1 MPLLFDY
8 LRLVNK
14 MKTTPS
20 IAKRL
25 ARPELLTMTPYQSAR
40 RIGGSGD
47 VWLNANESPF
57 ANSFTGYDSAGYN
70 RYPEFQPS
78 ALIENYARYSDV
90 KESQVLASRGAD
102 EAIELLIRTFC
113 IPGKDSITI
122 CTPTYGM
129 YAISAATCNVA
140 VNTVPLTSD
149 WQLDPQL
156 TDKLN
161 NSSLLFICNPNNPTG
176 STLTPA
182 QIEPIID
189 VLSAQCI
196 VVVDEAYIEFSSTL
210 TMANLIEKYD
220 NLVILRTLSKAFGLA
235 GLRCGFMLANE
246 EIIELT
252 KKVIAPY
259 PISSPVGDIAAQALT
274 LEGVV
279 QMETQVAQLNRL
291 GAQFSDEVS
300 QLAGVHNVYHSGGNF
315 VLVRFNDDSWFE
327 QLGHAGVVV
336 RNQSHVKTLKHCL
349 RFSIGNA
356 LEMKKLTSVL
366 TQISIARDNNGKH
379 NTDKYNKEITQ

>member
-1 MPLLFDY
+1 MPTLMPSLLDY

-57 ANSFTGYDSAGYN
+57 ANSFTGYDNAGYN

-140 VNTVPLTSD
+140 VNTVPLASD

-182 QIEPIID
+182 QIEPIINA
-189 VLSAQCI
+189 LSAQ
-196 VVVDEAYIEFSSTL
+196 
-210 TMANLIEKYD
+210 
-220 NLVILRTLSKAFGLA
+220 
-235 GLRCGFMLANE
+235 
-246 EIIELT
+246 
-252 KKVIAPY
+252 
-259 PISSPVGDIAAQALT
+259 
-274 LEGVV
+274 
-279 QMETQVAQLNRL
+279 RL
-291 GAQFSDEVS
+291 PWQ
-300 QLAGVHNVYHSGGNF
+300 
-315 VLVRFNDDSWFE
+315 
-327 QLGHAGVVV
+327 
-336 RNQSHVKTLKHCL
+336 T
-349 RFSIGNA
+349 
-356 LEMKKLTSVL
+356 
-366 TQISIARDNNGKH
+366 
-379 NTDKYNKEITQ
+379 